1 MSGDGFEHRAEPI
14 VGLRGTAGHDRG
26 PEQGPLLPAGH
37 AHAHEMDAGILQN
50 RLSTL
55 SVFVEGVAG
64 VDDDVSGP
72 EEFTELVDDR
82 LGSGARLDHDDD
94 DARAPQ

>member
-1 MSGDGFEHRAEPI
+1 
-14 VGLRGTAGHDRG
+14 
-26 PEQGPLLPAGH
+26 
-37 AHAHEMDAGILQN
+37 MDAGILQN